1 MLSRREVL
9 SSLKAMTLFMAS
21 DDLDITSP
29 KELVFRVLR
38 TLQSTVFKTAS
49 ASIDAL
55 SEEGDRPVMARV
67 GEQRALV
74 HSVTVEQLET
84 RELNLEDDV
93 VMSLKVDVSVA
104 EW

>member
-1 MLSRREVL
+1 
-9 SSLKAMTLFMAS
+9 
-21 DDLDITSP
+21 
-29 KELVFRVLR
+29 
-38 TLQSTVFKTAS
+38 
-49 ASIDAL
+49 
-55 SEEGDRPVMARV
+55 MARV